1 MFADEVISQAVTR
14 HFEEPV
20 ESGMCFGIPR
30 HHLKR
35 SGRVVCFMS
44 KIWTLNL

>member
-20 ESGMCFGIPR
+20 ESGICFGIPR

-35 SGRVVCFMS
+35 SGRVVQMKQATDNVSC
-44 KIWTLNL
+44 

>member
-14 HFEEPV
+14 HFGGPV
-20 ESGMCFGIPR
+20 ESGICFGIPR

-35 SGRVVCFMS
+35 SGRVVSREKC
-44 KIWTLNL
+44 IP